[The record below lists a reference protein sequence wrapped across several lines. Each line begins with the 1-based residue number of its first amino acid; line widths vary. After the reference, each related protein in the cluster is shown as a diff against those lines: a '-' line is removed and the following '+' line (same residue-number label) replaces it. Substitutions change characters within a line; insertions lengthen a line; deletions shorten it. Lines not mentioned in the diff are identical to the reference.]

1 MKRILLISILLV
13 ITVGLSFSQMAYKKG
28 DQVINLGIGL
38 GGFAG
43 AYGGSSGIGITGGYE
58 YGVTENISLGG
69 VVGYSSSSETVFGDY
84 GWKYTY
90 IVIGARGAY
99 HADLFHNPNIDTYGG
114 IMLGYNIVSASSTG
128 TLPTY
133 YGYGYPSYSASAS
146 YLEYGIFVGGRYYFN
161 PHWAVQAE
169 LGYGLGILNIGI
181 AYKL

>member
-1 MKRILLISILLV
+1 MKRILLISMLLV
-13 ITVGLSFSQMAYKKG
+13 IAVSLSFSQMAYKKG
-28 DQVINLGIGL
+28 DQVINIGIGL

-43 AYGGSSGIGITGGYE
+43 VYGSGGIAITGGYE

-69 VVGYSSSSETVFGDY
+69 VVGYSSSSEDFGAGY

-90 IVIGARGAY
+90 ILIGARGAY
-99 HADLFHNPNIDTYGG
+99 HLDLFHNPNIDTYGG
-114 IMLGYNIVSASSTG
+114 ILLGYNIVSSKATG

-133 YGYGYPSYSASAS
+133 SGYGYGSYSASAS
-146 YLEYGIFVGGRYYFN
+146 FLEFGAFIGGRYYFS
-161 PHWAVQAE
+161 PKLAVQAE